1 MAKFVCK
8 VCGYVYE
15 GDAAPAE
22 CPVCHVGADMFEEVK
37 GEMKLAAEH
46 EYGIYAKTV
55 KNNPDISDED
65 KNSSSISVSASS
77 GGSLGCIIIKWL
89 SAE

>member
-37 GEMKLAAEH
+37 GNERQNMNMVFTLKL
-46 EYGIYAKTV
+46 
-55 KNNPDISDED
+55 
-65 KNSSSISVSASS
+65 
-77 GGSLGCIIIKWL
+77 
-89 SAE
+89 

>member
-37 GEMKLAAEH
+37 GEM
-46 EYGIYAKTV
+46 TF
-55 KNNPDISDED
+55 NFIS
-65 KNSSSISVSASS
+65 
-77 GGSLGCIIIKWL
+77 
-89 SAE
+89 

>member
-46 EYGIYAKTV
+46 E
-55 KNNPDISDED
+55 NISLI
-65 KNSSSISVSASS
+65 N
-77 GGSLGCIIIKWL
+77 
-89 SAE
+89 